1 MPAMLSEVIRRFS
14 PRQAAAVV
22 AAVSSQRPL
31 AASDGSKPA
40 ASPTVAS
47 LAAATAGGSSPASS
61 PYQGGIKPQSMAQR
75 LKARPPLG
83 HEQEQE
89 DAQASDAFWNPGLL
103 FLLPVFLAVP
113 TLVSSDLFSVAL

>member
-22 AAVSSQRPL
+22 AAVSSQRP
-31 AASDGSKPA
+31 AASDGSKPT
-40 ASPTVAS
+40 ASPTIAS
-47 LAAATAGGSSPASS
+47 LAAATVAGSSPSSS
-61 PYQGGIKPQSMAQR
+61 PYQGGPKPQSMAQR

-89 DAQASDAFWNPGLL
+89 DAQASDAF
-103 FLLPVFLAVP
+103 
-113 TLVSSDLFSVAL
+113 